1 MLNIKSKYKQQKVF
15 LGIVVVVALLS
26 QFPDANKS
34 IMTPITYIAWGLAAV
49 FVIYG
54 EKIFVL
60 TNYMKLFIITYGGF
74 FIIQMLVVLSGR
86 NTAISTFV
94 KLVPMSAMIYYI
106 FFYIGCRDEELIW
119 CILNVYRIMMFIL
132 AIYIIITRVNG
143 NVSTWMNSEVYLMTG
158 SSHKN
163 TLGQLLGCGFLEF
176 WINYQCENRKKIV
189 IKLAG
194 TILLIVPLLYVQ
206 SRSALI
212 ALGICLIYAILVGDK
227 LQHKIIKMSLI
238 ALIFFV
244 IFNSEIVLDIVKQA
258 FLINKYSNASG
269 INIATFSSGR
279 TQYWKD
285 AIDIFQKYFCFGVG
299 DYYVDNFYLAVLA
312 QSGIFGGLCLFGLIT
327 NRMYLNFRAFYGKP
341 QNKRKDYLL
350 EKNVVVISVFYII
363 MSIFECF
370 PPFGPGVASMLFWML
385 SGAVDGKKYRKRKL
399 RNV

>member
-1 MLNIKSKYKQQKVF
+1 MLNIKSKYRQQKVF
-15 LGIVVVVALLS
+15 FGIVVVIALLS

-34 IMTPITYIAWGLAAV
+34 IMTPITYIVWGLAAV
-49 FVIYG
+49 FVIYR
-54 EKIFVL
+54 EKSFVL
-60 TNYMKLFIITYGGF
+60 TNYMKLFVITYSGF
-74 FIIQMLVVLSGR
+74 FIMQMLVVLSGR

-106 FFYIGCRDEELIW
+106 FFYIGCKDEELIW
-119 CILNVYRIMMFIL
+119 CVLHVYRVMIFIL

-143 NVSTWMNSEVYLMTG
+143 NVTTWMNSEVYLMTG

-176 WINYQCENRKKIV
+176 WINYRCENRKKLV
-189 IKLAG
+189 VKLAG
-194 TILLIVPLLYVQ
+194 MILLIVPLLYVQ

-227 LQHKIIKMSLI
+227 LQNKIIKLSLM
-238 ALIFFV
+238 ALMVCAILNLEF
-244 IFNSEIVLDIVKQA
+244 VLDILKQA

-279 TQYWKD
+279 TQYWKEAFD
-285 AIDIFQKYFCFGVG
+285 VFQRYFCFGRG

-327 NRMYLNFRAFYGKP
+327 NRMYLNFRTFYGKR
-341 QNKRKDYLL
+341 QNRKNDYML

-385 SGAVDGKKYRKRKL
+385 SGAVDGEKYRTRKL

>member
-15 LGIVVVVALLS
+15 FGIVVVVALLS

-143 NVSTWMNSEVYLMTG
+143 NISTWMNSEVYLMTG

>member
-15 LGIVVVVALLS
+15 FGIVVVVALLS

-299 DYYVDNFYLAVLA
+299 DYYVDNFYLAVLT

>member
-1 MLNIKSKYKQQKVF
+1 MLNKISRYKQQNVF
-15 LGIVVVVALLS
+15 FGIVIMIALLS

-34 IMTPITYIAWGLAAV
+34 IMTPVTYIVWGLAAA
-49 FVIYG
+49 FVIYV
-54 EKIFVL
+54 EKSFIL
-60 TNYMKLFIITYGGF
+60 TDYLKLFIIAYGGF
-74 FIIQMLVVLSGR
+74 FIMQLLVALSGR
-86 NTAISTFV
+86 NTSISTFV

-106 FFYIGCRDEELIW
+106 FFFIGCRDEELIW
-119 CILNVYRIMMFIL
+119 CILNIYRVMIFIL
-132 AIYIIITRVNG
+132 AIYIIVTRVNG
-143 NVSTWMNSEVYLMTG
+143 NVTTWMNSEVYLMTG

-189 IKLAG
+189 IKLVG

-212 ALGICLIYAILVGDK
+212 ALGVCLIYTILVGNK
-227 LQHKIIKMSLI
+227 LQNKIIKLSLI
-238 ALIFFV
+238 ALIVCV
-244 IFNSEIVLDIVKQA
+244 IFNSEFVLDIIKQA

-285 AIDIFQKYFCFGVG
+285 AIDVFQKYFCFGVG

-312 QSGIFGGLCLFGLIT
+312 QSGIFGGLCLFGLIA
-327 NRMYLNFRAFYGKP
+327 NRMYLNFRTFYGKR
-341 QNKRKDYLL
+341 QNRENDYLL
-350 EKNVVVISVFYII
+350 EKNVVVISVFYIV
-363 MSIFECF
+363 MSVFECF

-385 SGAVDGKKYRKRKL
+385 SGAVDGKKYRTRKL